1 MNSVL
6 SLVILTAL
14 HLETNKEALNSL
26 SSVTFVECQT
36 HCLSLAVGLFH
47 AHFTAFAVHAEG
59 YCLCCT
65 AQDM

>member
-1 MNSVL
+1 MKSVL

-14 HLETNKEALNSL
+14 HLETNTEALNRL

-36 HCLSLAVGLFH
+36 LSLAVGLFH

-59 YCLCCT
+59 CCLCCT